1 MGQRKSALRRGWIA
15 GMIVLTIGMTGGCAM
30 GRKAE
35 QETLRMSGIEKL
47 EAGDYTGAIA
57 DLEAAL
63 NLGKGRVS
71 AVELDILKY
80 RAEAEYKAGDY
91 GAAAHTYEVLRQVEG
106 EKPEYAR
113 LHCLLSIQAGNVEQA
128 LADYQET
135 YKEYLSTEA
144 GKADEAVKEEMMGLL
159 KDMGKALENAGQTD
173 TALELYTQAE
183 TDGLAD
189 SVIYNQKGLCYLSRG
204 DYLAA
209 GQAFETGLS
218 APDGAAKADLSF
230 NYAVALE
237 YQGEYAK
244 ALEAFESYV
253 AQFGADDQAEHEIAF
268 LRTR

>member
-128 LADYQET
+128 LADYQEI

-144 GKADEAVKEEMMGLL
+144 GKADEAVKEEMMDSLRIWARL
-159 KDMGKALENAGQTD
+159 WRMRDRPILRWNSTHRQKPMVWQIPLSIIKKDFA
-173 TALELYTQAE
+173 
-183 TDGLAD
+183 
-189 SVIYNQKGLCYLSRG
+189 I
-204 DYLAA
+204 
-209 GQAFETGLS
+209 
-218 APDGAAKADLSF
+218 
-230 NYAVALE
+230 
-237 YQGEYAK
+237 
-244 ALEAFESYV
+244 
-253 AQFGADDQAEHEIAF
+253 
-268 LRTR
+268 

>member
-1 MGQRKSALRRGWIA
+1 MA
-15 GMIVLTIGMTGGCAM
+15 GIIVLTIGMVSGCAM
-30 GRKAE
+30 ERKAE
-35 QETLRMSGIEKL
+35 QETLRMSGIEEL
-47 EAGDYTGAIA
+47 DAGDYTGAIG

-63 NLGKGRVS
+63 DLGNGRVS

-91 GAAAHTYEVLRQVEG
+91 SAAAHTYEVLRQVDG

-113 LHCLLSIQAGNVEQA
+113 LHCLISIQAGNVEQA
-128 LADYQET
+128 LADYQEI
-135 YKEYLSTEA
+135 YKEYQNTEA
-144 GKADEAVKEEMMGLL
+144 KQTEGAAKEEMTGLL
-159 KDMGKALENAGQTD
+159 KDVGKALENEGQTD
-173 TALELYTQAE
+173 AALELYTQAE
-183 TDGLAD
+183 NDGLAD
-189 SVIYNQKGLCYLSRG
+189 SVIYNQKGLCYLNRG

-209 GQAFETGLS
+209 GQAFEAGLA

-244 ALEAFESYV
+244 ALEVFESYV

-268 LRTR
+268 LKTR